1 MQLNCNARVWIL
13 APGCIRNKRLWQA
26 FSSAPYKLGVRRG
39 FLGQSPGHSA
49 RTCWMRACTT
59 HSDDPRKS
67 VQPEARGEDFGSTW
81 LSCLKV
87 PTNRSASLSPW
98 RVKQRLRVSG
108 DPEEAGTTP
117 APLPHWGCV
126 CKTATL
132 HATASGK
139 DRRLHECPVRRV
151 EGVLARPPLWNT
163 RWKML
168 REMQGGTVGPVPSLC
183 FALWNEL
190 GGIAALRGLLWI
202 FVCE

>member
-13 APGCIRNKRLWQA
+13 APGYIRNERLWQA
-26 FSSAPYKLGVRRG
+26 FSSAPYKLGVWRG

-108 DPEEAGTTP
+108 DSEEAEQLQPPCPIGGVCVKQQP
-117 APLPHWGCV
+117 FMPLPLGR
-126 CKTATL
+126 TGDYTNAL
-132 HATASGK
+132 
-139 DRRLHECPVRRV
+139 
-151 EGVLARPPLWNT
+151 
-163 RWKML
+163 
-168 REMQGGTVGPVPSLC
+168 
-183 FALWNEL
+183 FAE
-190 GGIAALRGLLWI
+190 
-202 FVCE
+202 